1 MTFLITDIENWKMW
15 RMDHFGA
22 TTYDQIVKMWNNAID
37 KSLLLSIVL
46 INLANFLIK
55 FVILD

>member
-1 MTFLITDIENWKMW
+1 
-15 RMDHFGA
+15 MDHFGA
-22 TTYDQIVKMWNNAID
+22 TTYDQFVKMWNYAIN
-37 KSLLLSIVL
+37 KSIVSIVL